1 MRSPLPSLKSV
12 HSAHADE
19 VISPRSSILARASDC
34 LSESCGFESHRV
46 AIGCLFLNIR
56 LKVFSNLFKKKKNT
70 YLVASTRGL
79 SHRPLFGL
87 VINMSA
93 ILIPSTTRRSH
104 GFESRCDYQMAPIAS
119 DRDIMDMLYRFH
131 TICRR
136 NLLPW
141 LYRLSERIYP
151 CHG

>member
-1 MRSPLPSLKSV
+1 MENADLQSRKMMGSNPST
-12 HSAHADE
+12 
-19 VISPRSSILARASDC
+19 RA
-34 LSESCGFESHRV
+34 
-46 AIGCLFLNIR
+46 NM
-56 LKVFSNLFKKKKNT
+56 
-70 YLVASTRGL
+70 VASTRGL

-93 ILIPSTTRRSH
+93 LLIPDTTRRSR
-104 GFESRCDYQMAPIAS
+104 GFESRCNYQMALIAS

-131 TICRR
+131 TICRY
-136 NLLPW
+136 NLLQW